1 MLRLPRTDLICVRK
15 LLVPF
20 FRNVSLSR
28 TASIR
33 PLMCHVRHGVVRQP
47 LVGPHVFKVPMWTLA
62 WIHKP
67 GSARR
72 RIPPPPLRP
81 LLQRLPEIR
90 TPLPG
95 VRLPIAAVTWAPDT
109 PKGRPIGPPL
119 SAKR

>member
-1 MLRLPRTDLICVRK
+1 MLWLPRTDLICVRK

-33 PLMCHVRHGVVRQP
+33 PLMCHVRHGVVRRRAARFQ
-47 LVGPHVFKVPMWTLA
+47 VSDVA

-72 RIPPPPLRP
+72 RIPPAPLRP